1 MSGHTLRVGG
11 STFSFIWNDTA
22 VSAMEKMLPLGLNDF
37 DVLLVPKHLWPD
49 HLTPRQVS
57 ETRSRIEKSGIRIDS
72 LNLPALDLNLCSCVP
87 EVRAYSIDVYR
98 RAMRLT
104 ADLGGGGVVVVPGRV
119 SALLAP
125 ALDDT
130 LGWLSESI
138 GALLKT
144 ADDLDLRLHLE
155 LHPQTP
161 VPNSSMLGDFVD
173 RFRSPRVAIAYDIA
187 SAEFIREDY
196 VAEIK
201 RLGRRIGQ
209 IHLSDSTRTSWR
221 HDALGDGTV
230 DVGASL
236 RAIAEAGFDGTTI
249 LEVISPRPIEA
260 MKKSL
265 ERIADA
271 KARIG
276 VPAGR

>member
-1 MSGHTLRVGG
+1 MSASRLRVGG

-22 VSAMEKMLPLGLNDF
+22 ISAIEKMLPLGLNDF

-49 HLTPRQVS
+49 HLTPQQVS
-57 ETRSRIEKSGIRIDS
+57 EMRVRLQRAGVRIDS

-98 RAMRLT
+98 QAMRLA
-104 ADLGGGGVVVVPGRV
+104 ADLGGGGVVVVPGRI

-138 GALLKT
+138 VALLKT

-161 VPNSSMLGDFVD
+161 IPNSSMLGDFVD
-173 RFRSPRVAIAYDIA
+173 RFKSRRVAIAYDIA
-187 SAEFIREDY
+187 SAEFIHEDY

-201 RLGRRIGQ
+201 RLGHRIGQ
-209 IHLSDSTRTSWR
+209 IHLSDSTKTSWR

-236 RAIAEAGFDGTTI
+236 RAIVDAGFDGTTI
-249 LEVISPRPIEA
+249 LEVISPRPLEA
-260 MKKSL
+260 MRQSL

-271 KARIG
+271 RARIG
-276 VPAGR
+276 APAST

>member
-1 MSGHTLRVGG
+1 MLRIGG

-22 VSAMEKMLPLGLNDF
+22 LSAMEKMLPLGLNDF
-37 DVLLVPKHLWPD
+37 DVLLVPGHLWPD
-49 HLTPRQVS
+49 HLTPQHVAEARARL
-57 ETRSRIEKSGIRIDS
+57 ETNGIRIDS

-87 EVRAYSIDVYR
+87 EVRTYSIGVYHQ
-98 RAMRLT
+98 AMRLT
-104 ADLGGGGVVVVPGRV
+104 RDLGGGAVVVVPGRV

-130 LGWLSESI
+130 LGWLTDSVA
-138 GALLKT
+138 ALQKT
-144 ADDLDLRLHLE
+144 AEEFDLRLYLE

-161 VPNSSMLGDFVD
+161 IPNAQTLGAFID
-173 RFRSPRVAIAYDIA
+173 RFNSPRVAIAYDIA

-201 RLGRRIGQ
+201 RLGQRIGQ
-209 IHLSDSTRTSWR
+209 IHLSDSTRTAWR

-230 DVGASL
+230 DVAASL
-236 RAIAEAGFDGTTI
+236 RAISESGFKGTTI

-260 MKKSL
+260 MTQSL
-265 ERIADA
+265 ARIADA
-271 KARIG
+271 RG
-276 VPAGR
+276 RAGAAVGA